1 MDSKITR
8 LIEQASVI
16 VGALPY
22 LQAYRDKT
30 FLIKFGGSAMDDTRL
45 VKKLMRDIVLLEV
58 LGFNPVIVHGG
69 GKAIS
74 KAMAEAGLEARFVN
88 GLRVTTPEAISIVER
103 TLSGTINPGLVQMFR
118 DYGGKGVGIP
128 GTEIFVGERIHEK
141 DEQGNPIDI
150 GEVGNVIGCLTERI
164 TEALELQITPIVSPL
179 AKELGTHKP
188 LNVNA
193 DLAAA
198 ALAKELKPVKL
209 IYISD
214 VPGIMKDPSDPS
226 TLIKSVTRTEA
237 LDLIKDGTVSGGMI
251 PKIHSAIDALNAGV
265 RKGHFIDGRLPHTL
279 LLEIFTPDG
288 IGTEIIREQRGLP
301 RREIFPLSPGPV
313 PAGGILLH
321 AAHSRPPLRLLDP
334 ARPRAARACAGN
346 AAPAGRQGRFHQH
359 AHASLPRLAAGRQPP
374 DPDGEKHGKRQLL
387 PLHRYLHH

>member
-1 MDSKITR
+1 MIDMDSKITR

-30 FLIKFGGSAMDDTRL
+30 FLIKFGGSAMDDARL

-74 KAMAEAGLEARFVN
+74 KAMAEAGLEARFIN

-128 GTEIFVGERIHEK
+128 GTEIFVGERIQEK
-141 DEQGNPIDI
+141 DEQGNPVDI
-150 GEVGNVIGCLTERI
+150 GEVGNVIGCLTDRI

-214 VPGIMKDPSDPS
+214 VPGIMKDPADPS

-237 LDLIKDGTVSGGMI
+237 LDLIEDGTVSGGMI

-265 RKGHFIDGRLPHTL
+265 RKVHFIDGRLPHTL
-279 LLEIFTPDG
+279 LLEIFTRTASVRKSSGNSADHPPPCAFSSFF
-288 IGTEIIREQRGLP
+288 RP
-301 RREIFPLSPGPV
+301 SHWRRPPAPCSPLRPAFPAPGPS
-313 PAGGILLH
+313 PSPDSRGTCRECSSCRTAG
-321 AAHSRPPLRLLDP
+321 RDP
-334 ARPRAARACAGN
+334 STCARFSTGAGN
-346 AAPAGRQGRFHQH
+346 WT
-359 AHASLPRLAAGRQPP
+359 ASA
-374 DPDGEKHGKRQLL
+374 
-387 PLHRYLHH
+387 

>member
-30 FLIKFGGSAMDDTRL
+30 FLIKFGGSAMDDARL

-141 DEQGNPIDI
+141 DEQGNPI
-150 GEVGNVIGCLTERI
+150 GCLTERI

-214 VPGIMKDPSDPS
+214 VPGIMKDPSDPA

-265 RKGHFIDGRLPHTL
+265 RKVHFIDGRLPHTL

-288 IGTEIIREQRGLP
+288 IGTEIIREQR
-301 RREIFPLSPGPV
+301 
-313 PAGGILLH
+313 
-321 AAHSRPPLRLLDP
+321 
-334 ARPRAARACAGN
+334 
-346 AAPAGRQGRFHQH
+346 
-359 AHASLPRLAAGRQPP
+359 
-374 DPDGEKHGKRQLL
+374 
-387 PLHRYLHH
+387 